1 MVSIKMAEA
10 CAPIASLL
18 ERLELYARQH
28 PRERLTVHLDAG
40 LDATSPADVLA
51 LPYVTSLFLVRRDES
66 LAARFP
72 TRVGWLDFAGND
84 YRYPKD
90 YGDTFWRWNS
100 HFCLGWNTTVALL
113 RCGIKRFVFATN
125 MAPTTI
131 VRVPAKEIIRTRWYE
146 THHDLV
152 YQRRYGD
159 LGLRVAQRI
168 EEYLWKRRLR
178 RLVTVTRRSTAG
190 DVASARS
197 GILLVT
203 NSFAAGGSERQ
214 LVNTALGLA
223 RNTSEKVGILC
234 LLPNT
239 GSRHFHRWRIAES
252 DVEIDEVPVLPA
264 GQLDEALA
272 ARLAGLWVD
281 VGPSDGVVETL
292 TRLAAEFMHRK
303 PRVVHAW
310 LDAVNIPAGLAALL
324 TGVPRI
330 VLSTRS
336 VSPIHWAFLQ
346 SYMRPGYQ
354 QLVRHSNVRFLN
366 NSDAGGRDYAHWL
379 GIASRAITTIRNGID
394 LEDIK
399 KVTAEQADAYR
410 RKIGLPAGV
419 PVVGSIFRFNE
430 EKRPMLWA
438 RIAALV
444 AQRRPDVQFLII
456 GDGPMRS
463 EVRAFSERERF
474 SHRLFMPGQEADV
487 AFPLALMTCLLLTSR
502 MEGAPNAILEAH
514 AAGVPVVTS
523 SGGGAPETTDHG
535 RCGWV
540 VTGDDPYC
548 YVERILAVL
557 SDQAWRKTAASLGR
571 QLVARRFGLERMIS
585 ETLNVYGCPSST
597 KSERDRVQ

>member
-1 MVSIKMAEA
+1 MTEA
-10 CAPIASLL
+10 RFLIASLL

-40 LDATSPADVLA
+40 LDATSPADLLA
-51 LPYVTSLFLVRRDES
+51 LPYVMSLFLMRRDES

-72 TRVGWLDFAGND
+72 ARVGWLDFAGTD
-84 YRYPKD
+84 YSYPQD

-100 HFCLGWNTTVALL
+100 FFCLGRNTTVALL
-113 RCGIKRFVFATN
+113 DHGIKRFVFATN
-125 MAPTTI
+125 LTARTVTYS
-131 VRVPAKEIIRTRWYE
+131 PAKELIRASWHE
-146 THHDLV
+146 THHDLSR
-152 YQRRYGD
+152 QRYGQ
-159 LGLRVAQRI
+159 LGLRIAQRI
-168 EEYLWKRRLR
+168 DEHLWKRRLR
-178 RLVTVTRRSTAG
+178 RLVPVKPRRRAG
-190 DVASARS
+190 AVASARS

-203 NSFAAGGSERQ
+203 NSLAAGGSERQ
-214 LVNTALGLA
+214 LVNTALGLS
-223 RNTSEKVGILC
+223 RSTSEQVGILS

-239 GSRHFHRWRIAES
+239 GSQHFHRWRIAGS
-252 DVEIDEVPVLPA
+252 KVALDEVPLLPA
-264 GQLDEALA
+264 APLDEAVA
-272 ARLAGLWVD
+272 ARLASLLVE
-281 VGPSDGVVETL
+281 VGPFDGVLERF

-346 SYMRPGYQ
+346 PYMRPGYQ
-354 QLVRHSNVRFLN
+354 QLVRHSNVILLN
-366 NSDAGGRDYAHWL
+366 NSNAGARDYARWL
-379 GIASRAITTIRNGID
+379 GLASRSIMTVRNGID
-394 LEDIK
+394 LDDIK

-410 RKIGLPAGV
+410 RQIELPASV

-438 RIAALV
+438 RIAAAV
-444 AQRRPDVQFLII
+444 ARRRPDAHFLIV

-463 EVRAFSERERF
+463 EVRAFAEREGF
-474 SHRLFMPGQEADV
+474 SGRLFMPGQEVDV

-502 MEGAPNAILEAH
+502 MEGSPNAILEAH
-514 AAGVPVVTS
+514 AAGIPVVTS

-540 VTGDDPYC
+540 VKGDDPYR
-548 YVERILAVL
+548 YAERILAVL
-557 SDQAWRKTAASLGR
+557 SDPVWRNTAASLGR
-571 QLVARRFGLERMIS
+571 KLIARRFGLERMIS
-585 ETLNVYGCPSST
+585 EILDVYGRPSTT
-597 KSERDRVQ
+597 KSELSQVR